1 MPRADKVAAVE
12 EIKTKLSDAD
22 AAVLTEYRGLTVP
35 ELAELR
41 GSLRPAGTEYK
52 VFKISLARRA
62 IEDAGMQ
69 DLLPMLSGP
78 TAFAFVNGDAVIAAK
93 ALRDFGKGNPALI
106 IKGGMLGPRVLTP
119 ADISSPADVEPR
131 EVLLARLAGGFQ
143 APMNKAAG
151 LFSAFTRNFA
161 YGLKAYVDQ
170 RVEGGE
176 TLEAEPTS
184 ADSESDAERA
194 PAEAESADAASDAVE
209 QTEAT
214 TDAERASADGVPP
227 DAASDA
233 EQQES

>member
-1 MPRADKVAAVE
+1 
-12 EIKTKLSDAD
+12 
-22 AAVLTEYRGLTVP
+22 
-35 ELAELR
+35 
-41 GSLRPAGTEYK
+41 
-52 VFKISLARRA
+52 
-62 IEDAGMQ
+62 
-69 DLLPMLSGP
+69 
-78 TAFAFVNGDAVIAAK
+78 
-93 ALRDFGKGNPALI
+93 
-106 IKGGMLGPRVLTP
+106 
-119 ADISSPADVEPR
+119 
-131 EVLLARLAGGFQ
+131 
-143 APMNKAAG
+143 MNKAAG